1 MIFNH
6 LVVIFQGMISRH
18 ITSSILE
25 SLADTPVVFLNG
37 ARQTGKSFLVKWL
50 ASEAH
55 PARYITLDDIG
66 VLAAAREDPSGFLAG
81 LDGPVI
87 LDEVQRAPEL
97 FLGIKNLVD
106 RDRQSGRFLLTGSAD
121 VLLLPRLAESLAG
134 RMEILTLW
142 PFSQGEIEG
151 RKEGFIDAAFSEE
164 FSGPTELREE
174 RGDLLSSIGTGGYPE
189 MQTRTAQSRREAWF
203 ESYVTS
209 ILQRDVR
216 DIAQIEGLMVLPR
229 LLALLAARSTAL
241 VSYAELARST
251 GLPQSTLKRYVA
263 LLETT
268 FLLQFLPA
276 WSGNLS
282 KRLVKSS
289 KLVLNDTGLVAHL
302 LGTEVAKSARPEM
315 IGRLLENFVVME
327 LRKQATWSRRRVRLY
342 HFRTHAGRE
351 VDILLEDAEG
361 RIIGLEIKAATT
373 VRGDDFRGLR
383 GLAEDLGDR
392 FHRGVVLY
400 TGVESIP
407 FGQRLHALPMQ
418 ALWRTSVAELDM

>member
-1 MIFNH
+1 
-6 LVVIFQGMISRH
+6 
-18 ITSSILE
+18 
-25 SLADTPVVFLNG
+25 
-37 ARQTGKSFLVKWL
+37 
-50 ASEAH
+50 
-55 PARYITLDDIG
+55 
-66 VLAAAREDPSGFLAG
+66 

-106 RDRQSGRFLLTGSAD
+106 LDRQPGRFLLTGSAD

-142 PFSQGEIEG
+142 PFSQGEIER
-151 RKEGFIDAAFSEE
+151 RKEDFIDAAFSERSFGQAE
-164 FSGPTELREE
+164 IGEE
-174 RGDLLSSIGTGGYPE
+174 KGDLFSRIGTGGYPE
-189 MQTRTAQSRREAWF
+189 MQVRTAQSRREVWF

-216 DIAQIEGLMVLPR
+216 DIAQIEGLTVLPR

-241 VSYAELARST
+241 VSYAEIARST
-251 GLPQSTLKRYVA
+251 SLPQSTLKRYMA

-282 KRLVKSS
+282 KRLVKSP

-327 LRKQATWSRRRVRLY
+327 LRKQVTWSRKRVGLY
-342 HFRTHAGRE
+342 HFRTHAGRK
-351 VDILLEDAEG
+351 VDIVLEDAAG
-361 RIIGLEIKAATT
+361 RVVGLEIKAATT

-400 TGVESIP
+400 TGMESIP
-407 FGQRLHALPMQ
+407 FGKRLHALPVQ
-418 ALWRTSVAELDM
+418 ALWRTSAAESGMLTL